1 MLQKLVTILREQL
14 ARQKF
19 VHAFRGAS
27 GAIDLASIMVGV
39 LVIGIIAGVVAA
51 TVLVVIPWSQDAAAR
66 GNLDA
71 VRTAESVARAQ
82 DGRFLDYADLTAQ
95 PGARLQT
102 SPKVTVDTNADG
114 TCFIGISKSAT
125 GAIFFITD
133 TLAGAAELTRA
144 SDPGCIDSATLAE
157 LVDSVGGFPGTEA
170 LPQATIGEPF
180 SFTLMGTG
188 EAVTYAI
195 TAGTLP
201 PGILL
206 TTAGVISGTPTTA
219 GTFNFTVTKTNGG
232 RSDARAY
239 SIFVQIAAPTLAST
253 LAGGT
258 EEAAYNESA
267 ALTGTAVSYTVTS
280 GSLPTGLTLNA
291 STGIVSGTPTVGGSY
306 TFTINA
312 ANAGG
317 NVSKAYTVAI
327 AQAVRVT
334 TLAGSGTYGFTDGT
348 GSAARFYV
356 PFGVAVDSAGTVYV
370 ADANNNRIR
379 KITPAGVVTTLAGSG
394 AVGFADGTGT
404 AAQFATP
411 LGVAV
416 DSAGTVY
423 VAGESNRIRKITP
436 AGVVTTLAGS
446 GTRGFADGTGDAAQ
460 FFYPHGVAVDPSGTV
475 YVADTSNH
483 RIRKITP
490 AGVVTTLAGS
500 GTAGFVN
507 GTGTAAQFKYPYGV
521 AVDSSGTVY
530 VADAGNHRIRKIT
543 PAGVVTTLAGSG
555 TAGFAD
561 KAGSAAQFDSPHG
574 VAVDSSGTAY
584 IGDYGNHR
592 IRKITPAGVVTTL
605 AGSGTG
611 GFADGT
617 GDAARFYYPH
627 GVAVDSSGTAY
638 IADGSNH
645 RIRKIQ

>member
-219 GTFNFTVTKTNGG
+219 GTFNFTVTKTNSGQ
-232 RSDARAY
+232 SDARAY

-280 GSLPTGLTLNA
+280 GSLPAGLTLNA
-291 STGIVSGTPTVGGSY
+291 STGIVFGTPTVGGSY